1 MLRLALGAI
10 TVAASG
16 YALKKYLEEDC
27 TRLDLSEFNKDEA
40 IEDSDLFN
48 DHVDP
53 TTDTNALE
61 PLDTIRQHLNTTLF
75 RETEGLMRTIKNL
88 APHERVSFDDMQGMD
103 HLKITPQNKSQ
114 ITSFCSILRSA
125 EYAEHDLLDKLEK
138 AFSNVEDIDQLSEE
152 DKEKTTHLFKIDTLM
167 REACQTPITFDGEWV
182 SIIATRI
189 FNQLYIYL
197 AKNDPHHGMPM
208 L

>member
-27 TRLDLSEFNKDEA
+27 IRLDLSEFTKNETV
-40 IEDSDLFN
+40 EDSDLFN
-48 DHVDP
+48 EHVEP
-53 TTDTNALE
+53 SPDTNALE
-61 PLDTIRQHLNTTLF
+61 PLNAIRQRLNTTLF

-88 APHERVSFDDMQGMD
+88 SPNERVSFDDLQGMD
-103 HLKITPQNKSQ
+103 HLKSTSQNKSH
-114 ITSFCSILRSA
+114 IANFCSILRTA
-125 EYAEHDLLDKLEK
+125 EYAEQDLLDKLEK
-138 AFSNVEDIDQLSEE
+138 AFSNIEDIDQLSDE
-152 DKEKTTHLFKIDTLM
+152 DREKAIHLFKIDTLI
-167 REACQTPITFDGEWV
+167 REACQTPITFDGEQI
-182 SIIATRI
+182 SIIASRI